1 MIAALVVLALA
12 QTPGF
17 DAGTPSAP
25 VLVPIESLDAPA
37 PAAEP
42 APAEGD
48 EKASVEKRLEMLEDE
63 LRTTKA
69 QVQSLQLKQS
79 WLSHASLTF
88 SGYLDFGFFF
98 VGGDGSGVR
107 TDLRGDVTKY
117 KGQLLS
123 SWVLVGDPLSTT
135 INSRGDVADTGASR
149 AIRFDPIKS
158 GGRPTFIVNAVNLS
172 MLGALSKDITFV
184 GSIDFLIRDRNISNP
199 SASIGDYFDLKV
211 AYGRYQ
217 HAFDWGHID
226 VYAGKIESVLGVEY
240 RAQDSDTRMT
250 VTPSLICRYTCGRPV
265 GLRANG
271 YFFDDTLMASVSV
284 TNGSNVIDGFPF
296 SNDAVDFNRFKTVS
310 GKLAVKLPV
319 GRGLELGISGAY
331 GPQDRQPDD
340 SVEQWHYGFHALLN
354 VGDFDA
360 AAEFVTGRALGSA
373 GGQSVPCSAA
383 ACLFYRGAYG
393 LVGWHATPWLQP
405 YVRLDWRAA
414 EHRFGDVYAYE
425 SYVVRGT
432 VGVKVTPIP
441 HVIVKAEYTVIDETW
456 PYDFDDNV
464 FTSSLVLTF

>member
-1 MIAALVVLALA
+1 MIGALLVLTLA
-12 QTPGF
+12 QAPDF
-17 DAGTPSAP
+17 DAGVPTAP
-25 VLVPIESLDAPA
+25 PAPPAELV

-42 APAEGD
+42 VTEAAPAED
-48 EKASVEKRLEMLEDE
+48 APPSVEERMEKLEDE
-63 LRTTKA
+63 LRTTQA
-69 QVQSLQLKQS
+69 QLKSLKLEQS

-88 SGYLDFGFFF
+88 SGYFDFGFFF

-158 GGRPTFIVNAVNLS
+158 GGRPTFLVNAVNLS
-172 MLGALSKDITFV
+172 LLGALGRDLTFV
-184 GSIDFLIRDRNISNP
+184 SSIDFLLRDRNVSNP
-199 SASIGDYFDLKV
+199 AASVGDYFDLKL

-217 HAFDWGHID
+217 LSTEWAHFDF
-226 VYAGKIESVLGVEY
+226 YAGKIESVLGVEY

-265 GLRANG
+265 GVRANG
-271 YFFDDTLMASVSV
+271 YFLSDRLQASLSV

-319 GRGLELGISGAY
+319 GRGLELGASGAG
-331 GPQDRQPDD
+331 GPQDRQPSD
-340 SVEQWHYGFHALLN
+340 SVMQWHYGFHALLS

-373 GGQSVPCSAA
+373 GGQPVPCSAA

-393 LVGWHATPWLQP
+393 LVGWHATSWLQP

-432 VGVKVTPIP
+432 FGVRVQPLS
-441 HVIVKAEYTVIDETW
+441 HVIFKAEYTVIDETW